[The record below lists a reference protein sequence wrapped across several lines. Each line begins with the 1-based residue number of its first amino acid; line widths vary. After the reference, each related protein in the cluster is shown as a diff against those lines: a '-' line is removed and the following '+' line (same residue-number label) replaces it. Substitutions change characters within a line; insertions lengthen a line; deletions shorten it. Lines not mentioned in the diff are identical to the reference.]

1 MFDRWAILERPPEA
15 SHRQSLYTGPVN
27 HSADNSKFR
36 AFVCYSHA
44 DTKWAQWVQH
54 ELETYRIP
62 KEIVREAGLPNNQIR
77 PIFRDNDELGST
89 HDLPEALQVA
99 LSRSEALIVV
109 CSAAARESDWV
120 NREIEYFCSLTP
132 GHVKRVYCLIVDGHF
147 NEHIT
152 EILPQAL
159 SEYDGLAAD
168 PRKSGDGPKRASLK
182 LVSALVGVSL
192 DKLVQR
198 DRTRR
203 RRRNLFLGAAATV
216 VAVVFAS
223 LLYQSRVS
231 SLEALEKTRAAD
243 ELVTYMLAD
252 LDKRLDEFDGV
263 ATLDPGF
270 DAALSYFESL
280 ETGDMSN
287 ETLERYFDA
296 LTSAGDLSLRQGNN
310 EDALRIWERSSEIS
324 GRLIERDSTNANSWR
339 RDGDSYVSLALA
351 SWGDPDA
358 MIENSE
364 LALKQFEKAAEID
377 PDNFEN
383 FSVQVTTLNNL
394 AAGYSQRRDFDTAAS
409 TFQRSL
415 ALNADLRTMTW
426 PDEPDAVDRLMRQEA
441 ESATWMTEVEL
452 KLGRTE
458 EAINWHEREVTIR
471 RDQMNKGGDPVRL
484 GDALEWGALA
494 YQTVGDSET
503 ALGKRREARQ
513 VFEDLTRRDPDNFY
527 WQRRYIDSTLRQAL
541 TDIDLGNDARAK
553 DLLTDIAQRL
563 NDLEAE
569 YPGNSDLDRL
579 LAYVDISNAKLD
591 LDSLASRSLELANRA
606 MARLSPYVQG
616 EHVEMSFL
624 LVHADA
630 AAIAAYAMMVTGNTD
645 EGRALAEKE
654 LVDID
659 KKSGGSNRA
668 KNSFVAVILLWLAG
682 DQETGDG
689 LYQAIRDSGQEAPG
703 LDRWRERLQN

>member
-1 MFDRWAILERPPEA
+1 MN
-15 SHRQSLYTGPVN
+15 Y
-27 HSADNSKFR
+27 SADKPGYR

-44 DTKWAQWVQH
+44 DSKWAQWIQH

-62 KEIVREAGLPNNQIR
+62 KEIVREAGLPDNQLR

-109 CSAAARESDWV
+109 CSAAARESHWV
-120 NREIEYFCSLTP
+120 NHEIEYFCSLSP
-132 GHVKRVYCLIVDGHF
+132 AHAKRVYCLIVDGHF
-147 NEHIT
+147 NKHIT
-152 EILPQAL
+152 EILPKAL

-168 PRKSGDGPKRASLK
+168 PRKSGDGTKRARLK

-198 DRTRR
+198 DRARR
-203 RRRNLFLGAAATV
+203 RRRASYLAAAAAV

-223 LLYQSRVS
+223 LLYQSHVS
-231 SLEALEKTRAAD
+231 SLEAQEKARVAD

-270 DAALSYFESL
+270 DAALSYFEGL

-296 LTSAGDLSLRQGNN
+296 LTSAGDLRLRQGNN
-310 EDALRIWERSSEIS
+310 EEALRIWERSSEIS
-324 GRLIERDSTNANSWR
+324 GRLIERDSANANSWR
-339 RDGDSYVSLALA
+339 RHGDSYVSLALA

-358 MIENSE
+358 MIENSQ
-364 LALKQFEKAAEID
+364 LALEHFEKAAEID

-383 FSVQVTTLNNL
+383 FSLQVLTLNNL
-394 AAGYSQRRDFDTAAS
+394 AAGFTTRRDFDTAAN

-415 ALNADLRTMTW
+415 ALNEHLRTMTW
-426 PDEPDAVDRLMRQEA
+426 PDEPDVVDRLMRQEA
-441 ESATWMTEVEL
+441 ESAAWMTEVEL
-452 KLGRTE
+452 NLGRTE
-458 EAINWHEREVTIR
+458 EAINWHEREVTIL

-484 GDALEWGALA
+484 GDALEWGVLA
-494 YQTVGDSET
+494 YESLGDTET
-503 ALGKRREARQ
+503 ASDKRRESRQ
-513 VFEDLTRRDPDNFY
+513 LFEDLARRDPNNFY
-527 WQRRYIDSTLRQAL
+527 WHRRYIESTLRLAIA
-541 TDIDLGNDARAK
+541 DIELGNDNRAR
-553 DLLTDIAQRL
+553 DLLADTAQRL
-563 NDLEAE
+563 NDLEAKF
-569 YPGNSDLDRL
+569 PGNKALDRL
-579 LAYVDISNAKLD
+579 LAHVDISHADLD
-591 LDSLASRSLELANRA
+591 LESSVSRSLELANRA
-606 MARLSPYVQG
+606 MSRLSPYVLG
-616 EHVEMSFL
+616 ENVELQFL
-624 LVHADA
+624 LAHADA
-630 AAIAAYAMMVTGNTD
+630 AAIVAYAMIVTGNTD
-645 EGRALAEKE
+645 EGRALAGKE

-682 DQETGDG
+682 DQENGDG
-689 LYQAIRDSGQEAPG
+689 LYQAIRDSGQEVTR